1 MRLSWFRLQMCSPP
15 LTSSRFSPPPPC
27 TCPCSTPSSRH
38 RRPCRKGWR
47 LPGSVLTSCCSSWRR
62 SSWRLR
68 CPSGCYRSH
77 YIPRTGHT
85 CSQGPGS
92 HCSGDGWGQLEVAPI
107 PLPGN
112 IWVLFSTHF
121 LFIVLTSSSSSWRS
135 PIMQGT
141 SLKGFGGYQI
151 DDSAKN
157 LSLWQ
162 VMCVIDIEVRR
173 HKMDTI
179 STECQTKM

>member
-1 MRLSWFRLQMCSPP
+1 MRLSCFRLQMCSLP
-15 LTSSRFSPPPPC
+15 LTSSRASPPPLG

-47 LPGSVLTSCCSSWRR
+47 LLDSVLTSCCSSWRR
-62 SSWRLR
+62 SSWRPR
-68 CPSGCYRSH
+68 CLSGCYRSH
-77 YIPRTGHT
+77 CIPRIGHT

-92 HCSGDGWGQLEVAPI
+92 HCSGDGWGQLEVAQI
-107 PLPGN
+107 PPPRN
-112 IWVLFSTHF
+112 MRVLFSKYF
-121 LFIVLTSSSSSWRS
+121 PFIVLTSSSSSWRS

-162 VMCVIDIEVRR
+162 LMCVIVIEVRR
-173 HKMDTI
+173 HKMYTFPADW
-179 STECQTKM
+179 QTKM